1 MDASHILLGQP
12 WKFDVNMVYNG
23 RENSFMFEWEGQKI
37 VMETAN
43 EIYAILVKSLGVQ
56 REEDGS
62 KLAIAI
68 PEIVQPLISE
78 FSELV
83 SEDLPSS
90 LPSMRDI

>member
-1 MDASHILLGQP
+1 
-12 WKFDVNMVYNG
+12 
-23 RENSFMFEWEGQKI
+23 
-37 VMETAN
+37 METAN

-68 PEIVQPLISE
+68 PESVQPLISE

-90 LPSMRDI
+90 LPPMRDIQHQIDLVPSVSLPNLPHYRMSPQE